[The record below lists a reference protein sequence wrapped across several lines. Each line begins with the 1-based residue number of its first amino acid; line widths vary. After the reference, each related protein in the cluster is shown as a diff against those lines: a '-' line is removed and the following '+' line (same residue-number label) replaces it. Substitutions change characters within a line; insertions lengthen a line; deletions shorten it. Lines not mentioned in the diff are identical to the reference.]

1 MVRADVP
8 KNFLFHVYFY
18 RNATFSNVDK
28 ALQCIFATVLYML
41 YYYIFDLRYSAHH
54 LGDQCLNIVLWLL

>member
-1 MVRADVP
+1 M
-8 KNFLFHVYFY
+8 
-18 RNATFSNVDK
+18 FSNVDK